1 MKFLTSQMLYFFQDH
16 TAQRNISILLKFLL
30 VLVLLVTLYSLIF
43 HWIMGL
49 EGQDYSWASSV
60 YWTLTVMT
68 TLGFGDITFTSDLG
82 RIFSVV
88 VLLSGVVFLLVM
100 LPFTFIQF
108 FYAPWLQA
116 QEQARTPRSL
126 PTSTQGHVILT
137 PFDAVSVALIA
148 KLRQYN
154 YPYVVLINDQQR
166 ALELF
171 DQGYRVVLGDI
182 DDKRT
187 YEKLRA
193 EQAALVFFNRDDQL
207 NTNAIY
213 TLRDLSHSTP
223 VVANAQRQASMDIM
237 ELAGA
242 DQVFHFSRMLGR
254 SLARRVLGMDIW
266 AHIIGAFDRLSIA
279 EVPALRTRLEGRTL
293 QDSGIREQTG
303 VNVAGIWQRGSFILP
318 EPKTEIGPHSVLVLA
333 GSEEQLQRFE
343 TEYIV
348 PGEDARPVL
357 ILGGGRVGWAAAEH
371 LREHGIDYRI
381 VEKNERIAG
390 RRDNTVVG
398 DAAEFD
404 VLRKAGIEDA
414 PSVIVTTND
423 DNMNIY
429 LTIYCRSLRPDLQI
443 ITRAT
448 LDRNVSQLH
457 QAGANLVMSYATLG
471 ASSVINYLKDIQEIM
486 VAEGLN
492 IFRLPVPRQLAGKPL
507 RESNIRERTGC
518 NILAAG
524 AGERMRVDLG
534 PDTVLREEEELVLI
548 GTAEAEKAFLQAFE
562 PKSAN
567 HLPGVKQLGKRPPP
581 RGRPSGQ

>member
-1 MKFLTSQMLYFFQDH
+1 MKFLTSQLLYFFLDR
-16 TAQRNISILLKFLL
+16 TTQRNVRILVKFLL
-30 VLVLLVTLYSLIF
+30 ILTLLIIIYSFIF
-43 HWIMGL
+43 HWIMEL
-49 EGQDYSWASSV
+49 EGREHSWPASI

-108 FYAPWLQA
+108 FYAPWLEA
-116 QEQARTPRSL
+116 QEKARTPRSL
-126 PTSTQGHVILT
+126 PPSTRGHVILT
-137 PFDAVSVALIA
+137 PFDAVAVPLIA

-154 YPYVVLINDQQR
+154 YTYAVLVNEQQR

-182 DDKRT
+182 DDRRT
-187 YEKLRA
+187 YERLRA
-193 EQAALVFFNRDDQL
+193 DRAALVFFNRDDQL

-213 TLRDLSHSTP
+213 TLRDVSASTP
-223 VVANAQRQASMDIM
+223 IVANAQRRASMDIM

-242 DQVFHFSRMLGR
+242 DQVFHFSHMLGR
-254 SLARRVLGMDIW
+254 SLARRVLGMAIG

-279 EVPALRTRLEGRTL
+279 EVPALNTTLEGKTL
-293 QDSGIREQTG
+293 LDSGIRDRTG
-303 VNVAGIWQRGSFILP
+303 VNVAGIWQRGTFILP
-318 EPKTEIGPHSVLVLA
+318 EPETELGPHSVLVLA
-333 GSEEQLQRFE
+333 GTEDRLQRFDE
-343 TEYIV
+343 EFLITC
-348 PGEDARPVL
+348 GRRWHPVL
-357 ILGGGRVGWAAAEH
+357 ILGGGRVGQAAAKH
-371 LREHGIDYRI
+371 LRDNGIDYRI
-381 VEKNERIAG
+381 VEKNERLVRNREDA
-390 RRDNTVVG
+390 VAG
-398 DAAEFD
+398 DAAELD
-404 VLRKAGIEDA
+404 ILRQAGIDSA

-471 ASSVINYLKDIQEIM
+471 ASAVINYLQDVQEVM

-492 IFRLPVPRQLAGKPL
+492 IFRMPVPATLAGKSL
-507 RESNIRERTGC
+507 RGSGIREKTGC
-518 NILAAG
+518 NVLAAG
-524 AGERMRVDLG
+524 TGKDMRVS
-534 PDTVLREEEELVLI
+534 PEPETILRKGEEIVLI
-548 GTAEAEKAFLQAFE
+548 GTADAEKGFLSAFE
-562 PKSAN
+562 PNSIKRS
-567 HLPGVKQLGKRPPP
+567 PPFRKRKRPD
-581 RGRPSGQ
+581 ST